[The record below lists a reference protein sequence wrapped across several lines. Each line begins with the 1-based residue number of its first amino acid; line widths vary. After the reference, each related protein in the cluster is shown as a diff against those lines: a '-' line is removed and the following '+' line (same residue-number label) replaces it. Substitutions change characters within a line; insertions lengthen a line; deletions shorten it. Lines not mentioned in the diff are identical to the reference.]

1 MQEVEIRIDE
11 RLIHS
16 QITTYWTRKLKT
28 TKIIVVDDEAFENTI
43 VTMALKMANPPGVEL
58 QIISIEKAAHYF
70 KNEHNLTGSVLIIVK
85 DTKSLFDLF
94 LTGYSFKHVN
104 IGSISK
110 KPASTKVSRSVYLNN
125 KDIFYINNLIK
136 NDVNFTVQMLP
147 DDEIVDLKVL
157 SNKTIEIDKR

>member
-28 TKIIVVDDEAFENTI
+28 TKIVVIDNAAFENTI
-43 VTMALKMANPPGVEL
+43 TAMALKMANPPGVEL
-58 QIISIEKAAHYF
+58 EIFNIEHAAHYL
-70 KNEHNLTGSVLIIVK
+70 KNENNLTGSVLVIVK

-94 LTGYSFKHVN
+94 VSGYSFEHVN
-104 IGSISK
+104 IGNISK
-110 KPASTKVSRSVYLNN
+110 KPASTKISRSVYLND

-136 NDVNFTVQMLP
+136 KDVNFTVQMLP
-147 DDEIVDLKVL
+147 DDEIIDLK
-157 SNKTIEIDKR
+157 SFIK